1 MGVCTAAAAA
11 AAAVVGAALVAAT
24 VATAPPLT
32 VAAAPPP
39 VSARTNDGR
48 RGGWSRVNV
57 VYLRRRVQPT
67 CAALPRREPRAG
79 GFFAIANRGG
89 GTLTLVDA
97 DRGAVVD
104 QLHPPAGGGTHV
116 CGHALRELRGVGGGQ
131 GTQPTGAFFRSF
143 LCLRTTFLTP
153 LPLGPTPPAAH
164 AHPFGVSEE
173 VMGAAAWPGSHWSRC
188 LPLQAPVNCQ

>member
-1 MGVCTAAAAA
+1 MGMCTAAAAA

-32 VAAAPPP
+32 VAAAAPP

-48 RGGWSRVNV
+48 RGGWSRLNV

-89 GTLTLVDA
+89 GAVTLVDA

-104 QLHPPAGGGTHV
+104 NYT
-116 CGHALRELRGVGGGQ
+116 
-131 GTQPTGAFFRSF
+131 
-143 LCLRTTFLTP
+143 
-153 LPLGPTPPAAH
+153 LPLGGEPMYVGT
-164 AHPFGVSEE
+164 PFGSSEVWVGDRE
-173 VMGAAAWPGSHWSRC
+173 NSLLVRFSGAFCACVPLFLPPSPSGPHHPPLTPILLVRARRWWVLPRGLAAIGAGVHPCKR
-188 LPLQAPVNCQ
+188 Q